1 MVFDYKNGLYK
12 SEENGETKN
21 TEMHLCRRIV
31 QTLRKDLGSRAEG
44 QGLGFVD

>member
-12 SEENGETKN
+12 NEENGKSTETR
-21 TEMHLCRRIV
+21 LCRRIV
-31 QTLRKDLGSRAEG
+31 QTFRNDLGSRAEG